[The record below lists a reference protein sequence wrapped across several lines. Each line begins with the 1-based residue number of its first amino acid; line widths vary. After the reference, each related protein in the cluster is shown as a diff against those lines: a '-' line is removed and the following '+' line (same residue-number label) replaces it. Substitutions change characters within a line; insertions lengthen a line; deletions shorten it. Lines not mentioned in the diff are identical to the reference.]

1 MGLPY
6 RGPTERAQFKIDS
19 FGYILYFLC
28 KCSRATYDFNFG
40 VTPSHQQ
47 RVVGENSLLFCS
59 GAANWIFAQLQIA
72 SLMKACHCQAGPEWV
87 NVINFLF
94 CDPRPRRSPKMWNS
108 LCFGK
113 SYLGLMQQEQVA
125 DMERR
130 FCIRLDAKLTLIKLP
145 LDADALVVILQTHKD
160 TRRQKMQ
167 NVAFWFRLDSSWFWH
182 GWEQVVWRPS
192 WKAAFAIPTHNFA
205 IFANFAIPTHNWQET
220 HTWKSLVSNVSN
232 ILRSSSPPPP
242 SLPSLPSLS
251 PWPQRSVL

>member
-1 MGLPY
+1 
-6 RGPTERAQFKIDS
+6 
-19 FGYILYFLC
+19 
-28 KCSRATYDFNFG
+28 
-40 VTPSHQQ
+40 
-47 RVVGENSLLFCS
+47 
-59 GAANWIFAQLQIA
+59 
-72 SLMKACHCQAGPEWV
+72 MKACHCQAGLEWV

-113 SYLGLMQQEQVA
+113 SYFGLMQQEQVA

-167 NVAFWFRLDSSWFWH
+167 NVAVWFRLDSSWFWH

-232 ILRSSSPPPP
+232 ILWSSSSPSPSLSSWPKGSVFYWWLRRDQFQPAQHFHITRLYFARIYEIGKPWFGILRLAQLVAKPP
-242 SLPSLPSLS
+242 SLTHCCHKK
-251 PWPQRSVL
+251 RCRNIE

>member
-6 RGPTERAQFKIDS
+6 RGPTERAQFQIDS

-113 SYLGLMQQEQVA
+113 SYFGLMQQEQVA

-130 FCIRLDAKLTLIKLP
+130 FCIRLDAKLTLIELP
-145 LDADALVVILQTHKD
+145 LDADALVDFYKLTKTPADKNAKCCLLVQIRFILVL
-160 TRRQKMQ
+160 TRMR
-167 NVAFWFRLDSSWFWH
+167 ASRLKTKLKSGLCHPHPQLCHLCQLCHPHPQLARDSH
-182 GWEQVVWRPS
+182 LEKLGE
-192 WKAAFAIPTHNFA
+192 
-205 IFANFAIPTHNWQET
+205 
-220 HTWKSLVSNVSN
+220 
-232 ILRSSSPPPP
+232 
-242 SLPSLPSLS
+242 
-251 PWPQRSVL
+251 

>member
-6 RGPTERAQFKIDS
+6 RGPTERAQFQIDS

-113 SYLGLMQQEQVA
+113 SYFGLMQQEQVA

-167 NVAFWFRLDSSWFWH
+167 NVALGSD
-182 GWEQVVWRPS
+182 
-192 WKAAFAIPTHNFA
+192 
-205 IFANFAIPTHNWQET
+205 
-220 HTWKSLVSNVSN
+220 
-232 ILRSSSPPPP
+232 
-242 SLPSLPSLS
+242 
-251 PWPQRSVL
+251 